1 MSAFDLEHILDGTI
15 PILSDDFEERMF
27 VLEYFLAMDLFGFN
41 LLPNNAFRD
50 FVASYCMMDV

>member
-27 VLEYFLAMDLFGFN
+27 VLEYFITTESGSSFE
-41 LLPNNAFRD
+41 
-50 FVASYCMMDV
+50 S